1 MKISKLL
8 LTASFLFTMGP
19 LSGAAHAA
27 TDYPNRQVRAVV
39 PFVPG
44 GPADHMM
51 RFLADGLSKKW
62 GQTVVVENK
71 GGAGGMIGGADIV
84 KAQPDGYT
92 FGFLVTGHF
101 IQPSIQS
108 KMPYDV
114 LKDFAP
120 ITVINRAPKLILARA
135 EFPASNLPELI
146 ALTKES
152 PERYGAYGTSGV
164 GSMANLSMEQ
174 INQLAGAQFVHV
186 PYKGG
191 GAIVSDLLGG
201 TLPLAVLDL
210 ASVQPHVESGKLKVI
225 SVAGITRSPVFPD
238 VPTAAELI
246 PGFEATE
253 WFGLAAPAPS
263 CKTERRTRRHR
274 DIGSTFAGT
283 PLVEDFLPGHDG
295 GLIGKLVIGRFLI
308 DENLQVELPVAAL
321 IEQSDGNRVEVA
333 LFQAIEQM
341 TAALQA
347 EPALRP
353 VRRRI
358 DADMLHPLDIG
369 DVMLLHA
376 HQRATAPAAADVAM
390 AYAHGRLLR
399 FDRQRDRP
407 AQAASLNA
415 VNRCIVIHDDLLSG
429 VTPLCIHSCVHVHVI
444 KKTPEAIDRRRCYP
458 GL

>member
-8 LTASFLFTMGP
+8 LTASFLCTMGP

-27 TDYPNRQVRAVV
+27 TDYPNRQVRVIV

-44 GPADHMM
+44 GPSDHMM

-62 GQTVVVENK
+62 GQTLVVENK

-135 EFPASNLPELI
+135 EFPADNLPELI
-146 ALTKES
+146 ELTKKS

-164 GSMANLSMEQ
+164 GSMAHLSMEQ

-210 ASVQPHVESGKLKVI
+210 ASVQSHVASGKLKVI

-238 VPTAAELI
+238 VPTVAELI

-253 WFGLAAPAPS
+253 WFGLAAPARTPENILEKIS
-263 CKTERRTRRHR
+263 ADVRELLKTSEAKKIYV
-274 DIGSTFAGT
+274 DGLGWELVGSTPQEMRAVMEQQVPYWKDIVTKANLT
-283 PLVEDFLPGHDG
+283 P
-295 GLIGKLVIGRFLI
+295 
-308 DENLQVELPVAAL
+308 
-321 IEQSDGNRVEVA
+321 
-333 LFQAIEQM
+333 
-341 TAALQA
+341 
-347 EPALRP
+347 
-353 VRRRI
+353 
-358 DADMLHPLDIG
+358 
-369 DVMLLHA
+369 
-376 HQRATAPAAADVAM
+376 
-390 AYAHGRLLR
+390 
-399 FDRQRDRP
+399 
-407 AQAASLNA
+407 
-415 VNRCIVIHDDLLSG
+415 
-429 VTPLCIHSCVHVHVI
+429 
-444 KKTPEAIDRRRCYP
+444 
-458 GL
+458 

>member
-8 LTASFLFTMGP
+8 LLAAFMATMGP
-19 LSGAAHAA
+19 LSSTVHAA
-27 TDYPNRQVRAVV
+27 SDYPNRQVRAIV

-120 ITVINRAPKLILARA
+120 ITVINRAPKLVLART
-135 EFPASNLPELI
+135 EFPANTLPELI
-146 ALTKES
+146 ELTKKS

-253 WFGLAAPAPS
+253 WFGLAAPAGTPPEILEKIS
-263 CKTERRTRRHR
+263 ADVRELLNTDEAKKIYVDGLGWELV
-274 DIGSTFAGT
+274 GSTPQEMRAVMEQQV
-283 PLVEDFLPGHDG
+283 PYWKDIVL
-295 GLIGKLVIGRFLI
+295 KA
-308 DENLQVELPVAAL
+308 NL
-321 IEQSDGNRVEVA
+321 
-333 LFQAIEQM
+333 
-341 TAALQA
+341 
-347 EPALRP
+347 
-353 VRRRI
+353 
-358 DADMLHPLDIG
+358 
-369 DVMLLHA
+369 
-376 HQRATAPAAADVAM
+376 APK
-390 AYAHGRLLR
+390 
-399 FDRQRDRP
+399 Q
-407 AQAASLNA
+407 
-415 VNRCIVIHDDLLSG
+415 
-429 VTPLCIHSCVHVHVI
+429 
-444 KKTPEAIDRRRCYP
+444 
-458 GL
+458 